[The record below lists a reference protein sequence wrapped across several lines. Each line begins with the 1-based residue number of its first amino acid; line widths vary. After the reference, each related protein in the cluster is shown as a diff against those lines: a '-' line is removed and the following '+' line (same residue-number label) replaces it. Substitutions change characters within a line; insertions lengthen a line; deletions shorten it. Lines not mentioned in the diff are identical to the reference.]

1 MVRGLFVEAFEIRL
15 RDEVGQELVW
25 VMCDPLRF
33 VRNPEDALQAAQV
46 FMDTLRSDARALGI
60 PVDSGFKNVKKVG
73 KTW

>member
-15 RDEVGQELVW
+15 RDQGGQELVW
-25 VMCDPLRF
+25 VLCDPLRF
-33 VRNPEDALQAAQV
+33 VRNPEDAVQAAQV

-60 PVDSGFKNVKKVG
+60 PVGRGFKNVQKVG

>member
-15 RDEVGQELVW
+15 RDQVGQELVW

-33 VRNPEDALQAAQV
+33 VRNPEDAVQAAQV

-60 PVDSGFKNVKKVG
+60 QVDSGFKNVQKVG